1 MHIIVKKLIVLKM
14 KAGEFMKY
22 TRLEIYKGI
31 SNTKL
36 KTILGFFILIPLIAV
51 IAGNIIARIFIPNDK
66 VTNYTENEDK
76 TIVVSNQNTTID
88 YKIFFLQAGA
98 FISKKNADVL
108 KDAIKRDDIDPVV
121 VEDDT
126 IYRVIIVVSDNKD
139 FLTQK
144 KDKLQALGYSC
155 LINEFA
161 FASIGSTEN
170 EEIKITN
177 KFIEAAIDII
187 KIQLMLNKDFT
198 YLDTNNLE
206 ILKKYIVKLNDSY
219 IELEKLNSSD
229 LLKTFKN
236 SFEQYTND
244 YIKNYEN
251 RVLNKCQQNTAEQ
264 ILLLNSYYKEV
275 SQIIIK

>member
-1 MHIIVKKLIVLKM
+1 
-14 KAGEFMKY
+14 MKY